1 MEFLKFRRD
10 DTEINSF
17 YEFVNKFWN
26 KFMTLKPIV
35 MFLNP
40 DEMDYVVIY
49 SENYDED
56 NRFEELFLRG
66 PISQEEK
73 ESLNYMLDDTSCPL
87 TFEEELYPFKE
98 GGNLL
103 FRPFG
108 LISIVNVLCN
118 LSNSGVD
125 FDEIFARM
133 EIIDLSLSFN
143 IWNDIIYKMCD
154 DRMITNN
161 KKLFE
166 SILKYLIYPE
176 HYTDEYVNDLC
187 NKISTFWIN
196 LNELKELI
204 SKTDDSEKENVEKA
218 YKMEILQR
226 VKRIVTSSN
235 YLNMYERWK
244 EAYCIDD

>member
-26 KFMTLKPIV
+26 KFMTLKPIA

-73 ESLNYMLDDTSCPL
+73 ESLNYMLDDTFCPL
-87 TFEEELYPFKE
+87 TFEEELCTFKE

-108 LISIVNVLCN
+108 LISIVNVLCD

-154 DRMITNN
+154 DRMITN
-161 KKLFE
+161 KK
-166 SILKYLIYPE
+166 
-176 HYTDEYVNDLC
+176 
-187 NKISTFWIN
+187 
-196 LNELKELI
+196 
-204 SKTDDSEKENVEKA
+204 
-218 YKMEILQR
+218 
-226 VKRIVTSSN
+226 IV
-235 YLNMYERWK
+235 
-244 EAYCIDD
+244 